1 MRLHF
6 PHGEQTDVLL
16 REGETSL
23 GSAASNAVVLK
34 GEGVQPIHASLL
46 HDRRGLT
53 LVVRE
58 GAQGTHVNARPV
70 REKAILR
77 VGDLVSIG
85 HVLIAIKPDSD
96 QYVSSRL
103 PPKSSSDDAMSEP
116 NTDTRYRMAPP
127 KAVLRGV
134 SGPYFGKV
142 IPIAGRLTIGR
153 GNDCDLVLDEPEMSR
168 RHAMV
173 EATPA
178 GIWLRDLG
186 SANGT
191 YVNGVQVRDAVL
203 FTGDQLAFDRNRFL
217 IEAPGTP
224 TRPQGL
230 DVQEIG
236 GGRPQVEV
244 TQTLQAIRMDAAR
257 TEAAPEVVADAAPA
271 KPGSPW
277 LLVLVGALIAIGVA
291 ALLSFGR

>member
-6 PHGEQTDVLL
+6 PHGEQTDVML

-23 GSAASNAVVLK
+23 GSAASNAVVVN
-34 GEGVQPIHASLL
+34 GEGVCPIHASLL
-46 HDRRGLT
+46 FDRRGLT
-53 LVVRE
+53 LIVRE
-58 GAQGTHVNARPV
+58 GAESTHLNARPV
-70 REKAILR
+70 REKAIVR
-77 VGDLVSIG
+77 VGDLLSLG
-85 HVLIAIKPDSD
+85 NVLIAVKPDSD
-96 QYVSSRL
+96 QYITSRIPPTSS
-103 PPKSSSDDAMSEP
+103 PEEPMSEQ
-116 NTDTRYRMAPP
+116 NNETRYRMAPP

-142 IPIAGRLTIGR
+142 IAIAGRLSIGR

-224 TRPQGL
+224 TRPLGL
-230 DVQEIG
+230 DVQDISAKP
-236 GGRPQVEV
+236 RVEV
-244 TQTLQAIRMDAAR
+244 TQTLQAIRLDAEQSYKTDKVA
-257 TEAAPEVVADAAPA
+257 EAATA

-277 LLVLVGALIAIGVA
+277 LLIVVGALIAVAVA
-291 ALLSFGR
+291 ALLSSGR